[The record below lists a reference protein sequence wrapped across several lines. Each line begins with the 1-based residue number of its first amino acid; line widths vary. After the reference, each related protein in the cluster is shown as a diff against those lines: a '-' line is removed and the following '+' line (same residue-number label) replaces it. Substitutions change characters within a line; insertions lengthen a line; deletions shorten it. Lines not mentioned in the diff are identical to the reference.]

1 MQCNLPWPILL
12 ETWYTWPTLSKQKL
26 LTLTDTTMKSSH
38 IRPTLPDSV
47 QLTLTNTGISC
58 LHCTTTASVTFNN
71 YHQNWYRFIQWWLP
85 TFSNTTTS
93 SPTCNSK
100 SVSLFPL
107 NAVTTRTFCSA
118 LAIFCF
124 AFFFSFILLFRT
136 RSRWTRKLCC
146 QCNLL
151 LSDPQRAVSFA
162 EFSNHSL
169 MWSAFESLSKTQLRL
184 SGRR

>member
-12 ETWYTWPTLSKQKL
+12 ETCYTWPTLSNPKL
-26 LTLTDTTMKSSH
+26 LTLTDTSMKSSH
-38 IRPTLPDSV
+38 IRPKLPDSEK
-47 QLTLTNTGISC
+47 LTLTNIGNTGILS
-58 LHCTTTASVTFNN
+58 LHWSNTATVTFSN
-71 YHQNWYRFIQWWLP
+71 YHQYWYRLIQWRLP
-85 TFSNTTTS
+85 TCFNTTTS

-146 QCNLL
+146 QCMWITTWFYYHPSLMSKRTMITLL
-151 LSDPQRAVSFA
+151 LI
-162 EFSNHSL
+162 L
-169 MWSAFESLSKTQLRL
+169 
-184 SGRR
+184 